1 MSDAE
6 EQDEVRLIAER
17 VFRVWDKR
25 MNGDIE
31 FNEFSTGL
39 QRLRTVISTEQ
50 KKMFW
55 NIISQGENFIDEEDL
70 VEFLVREYEDPVLE
84 GFKRMLIGSAENRRV
99 KRLKATLDLD
109 VPNAKGKTPRK
120 LQRSWSAGYNHLDVK
135 PISSRKCK
143 LTGLELV
150 DRVSRA
156 TQNRETRVFMGKRNS
171 RRRKRSQSVY
181 GSITGPTAPSSG
193 KYRSNSLSLDTA
205 SEGKNDEL
213 EHQIDD
219 INAGAKAMKPR
230 PENSV
235 SPTKKMK
242 PQKQWK
248 PDEDIIEFKTRWRD
262 NTASSAAESLL
273 HRSSVDWRDSQSCS
287 SFSER
292 RANNPLFLPSNALK
306 KKQAAMWMVVINLL
320 YYPRRERKLRGA
332 GLSYKFAE
340 LIRSWAPFDEEK
352 AIVADIDV
360 TDIQW
365 CSASESILASSWDG
379 IYRYN
384 PMAEC
389 WDVVHKFDQSSTR
402 SDDDVPPSFTVDNN
416 GDIYFHSKS
425 TLYSLLYKGETAV
438 QVKPR
443 GRLSR
448 IFTSIQCT
456 GGLWIDAGAQKL
468 YYISNDKVQCM
479 DIRNGVNSVSTVV
492 KLDANGVCIA
502 YDVNRQILYCTD
514 IIGIVYLV
522 EKDTS
527 CPIMKLDS
535 STRHGIAVD
544 PVSESLLVHSRWQI
558 NSLETNSVEPERNM
572 DHPRQKRI
580 NTTPN
585 PGDVLAFDPR
595 SEKVFFVHS
604 RPKTDRTI
612 IGILKFL

>member
-6 EQDEVRLIAER
+6 EENELRLIAQR

-39 QRLRTVISTEQ
+39 QRLRTVISNEQ

-55 NIISQGENFIDEEDL
+55 NIISQGESFIDEEDL
-70 VEFLVREYEDPVLE
+70 VEFLVSEYENPVLE

-109 VPNAKGKTPRK
+109 APNAKGRTPK
-120 LQRSWSAGYNHLDVK
+120 LLQRSWSAGYNLPGIK
-135 PISSRKCK
+135 PISTRKCK

-150 DRVSRA
+150 HRVSGE
-156 TQNRETRVFMGKRNS
+156 TKKRETRVNS

-181 GSITGPTAPSSG
+181 GSTTGPTAPSSG

-205 SEGKNDEL
+205 SDGKNDEL

-219 INAGAKAMKPR
+219 INAGAKAIKPR
-230 PENSV
+230 PENNV
-235 SPTKKMK
+235 SYTKKI
-242 PQKQWK
+242 QKQWK
-248 PDEDIIEFKTRWRD
+248 PDEDIDIIEFKTRYRD

-273 HRSSVDWRDSQSCS
+273 HRSSIDCRESQSCS

-292 RANNPLFLPSNALK
+292 RANNPLFLPGHALK

-360 TDIQW
+360 TDVQW
-365 CSASESILASSWDG
+365 CSASRSILASSWDG

-384 PMAEC
+384 PIAES
-389 WDVVHKFDQSSTR
+389 WDVVHKFDQPSTG
-402 SDDDVPPSFTVDNN
+402 SDDDVPPSFTVDDN
-416 GDIYFHSKS
+416 GDIYFHSQS

-448 IFTSIQCT
+448 IFTTIQCT

-527 CPIMKLDS
+527 CTIMKLDS

-558 NSLETNSVEPERNM
+558 NSLEINFVEPERNI

-580 NTTPN
+580 NGTPN

>member
-6 EQDEVRLIAER
+6 EENEVRHIAQR

-70 VEFLVREYEDPVLE
+70 VEFLVREHENPLLE

-109 VPNAKGKTPRK
+109 APNAKGITSRK
-120 LQRSWSAGYNHLDVK
+120 LQRSWSAGYNLPDIK
-135 PISSRKCK
+135 PISTRKCK

-150 DRVSRA
+150 NRVSQA
-156 TQNRETRVFMGKRNS
+156 TKKRETRVSVGKRNS
-171 RRRKRSQSVY
+171 RWRKRSQSVY
-181 GSITGPTAPSSG
+181 GNTTGPTAPFSG
-193 KYRSNSLSLDTA
+193 QWRSNSLSLDTA

-230 PENSV
+230 PENNV
-235 SPTKKMK
+235 SSTKKIT

-248 PDEDIIEFKTRWRD
+248 PDEDIIECKARYRD
-262 NTASSAAESLL
+262 TVSSAAESPL
-273 HRSSVDWRDSQSCS
+273 HRSSIEFRDSQSCS

-292 RANNPLFLPSNALK
+292 RANNPLFSPSHALK

-340 LIRSWAPFDEEK
+340 LIRSWAPFHEEN
-352 AIVADIDV
+352 AIVADIDI

-365 CSASESILASSWDG
+365 CSASRSILASSWDG

-384 PMAEC
+384 PFMEC
-389 WDVVHKFDQSSTR
+389 WDVVHKFEQSSTG
-402 SDDDVPPSFTVDNN
+402 SDDDVPPSFTVDDN
-416 GDIYFHSKS
+416 GDIYFHSQS

-522 EKDTS
+522 DKDTS

-535 STRHGIAVD
+535 STRHGIVVD
-544 PVSESLLVHSRWQI
+544 PVSESLLVHNRWHI
-558 NSLETNSVEPERNM
+558 DSLEINFVEPKRNM

-604 RPKTDRTI
+604 RPKKDRTI